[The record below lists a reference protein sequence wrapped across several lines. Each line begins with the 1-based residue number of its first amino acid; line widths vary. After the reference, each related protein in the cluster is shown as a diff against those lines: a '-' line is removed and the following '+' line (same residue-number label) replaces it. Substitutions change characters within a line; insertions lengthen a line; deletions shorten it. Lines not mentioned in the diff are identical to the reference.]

1 MAWQLDFTKDPDQVL
16 LDQINHD
23 NASSLTLALI
33 QFGLPTAMTGTNPN
47 PDTQI
52 TVSSQAGSGY
62 TGSVV
67 VGYNRV
73 NLATIP
79 GTRNTVYALGNAAN
93 ISDMIPEVNTAYQI
107 NLTSADYTDGPLP
120 TFTGGIPNEEH
131 NFQIAATADSVVYEG
146 VMTLTLKSNDIP
158 LSSVITQPTL
168 TGLVYVQPSS

>member
-23 NASSLTLALI
+23 NASALTLALI
-33 QFGLPTAMTGTNPN
+33 SFGIPTAMTGTNPN

-67 VGYNRV
+67 VNYNRV
-73 NLATIP
+73 DLSTIP
-79 GTRNTVYALGNAAN
+79 GARSTVYALGNAAN
-93 ISDMIPEVNTAYQI
+93 ISDMIPEVNAAYQI
-107 NLTSADYTDGPLP
+107 NLTAADYTDGPLP

-146 VMTLTLKSNDIP
+146 VMTLTLRSNDIP
-158 LSSVITQPTL
+158 LSSVITSPTL
-168 TGLVYVQPSS
+168 TGLVYVQPS